1 LPKSGLRAL
10 AFICWG
16 VVKWQDT
23 GFWFLHSEVRILP
36 PQPTLPNRSGV
47 QKVTTKKY
55 NFCIFAGNSNPDL
68 ADNIGEYLDMPLCG
82 AVVKRF
88 SDGEIQIEINENVRT
103 KDVFILQS
111 TCDPV
116 NDNLVEL
123 LLMVDALKRASAR
136 RITAVIPYYG
146 YARQDKK
153 VAPRVP
159 ISAKLVADLLT
170 TAGATRVIT
179 MDLHAG
185 QIQGF
190 FNIPVDNL
198 YAAPVLLDYIKAN
211 FSNEGLVIVSPDA
224 GGVERARAFAKR
236 LNAGLAIIDKR
247 RSAPNQAKA
256 MAVIGDVKDK
266 TVIIQ
271 DDMIDTAGT
280 LTEAVNAIVER
291 GAREVHACCAHPVLS
306 GPALERINSSPITSI
321 VCTDSIPL
329 NAKAA
334 TCNKIKV
341 LSISSL
347 VGEAI
352 IRSYT
357 GDSVTSLFV

>member
-1 LPKSGLRAL
+1 VLS
-10 AFICWG
+10 
-16 VVKWQDT
+16 
-23 GFWFLHSEVRILP
+23 
-36 PQPTLPNRSGV
+36 
-47 QKVTTKKY
+47 
-55 NFCIFAGNSNPDL
+55 
-68 ADNIGEYLDMPLCG
+68 
-82 AVVKRF
+82 VKRF
-88 SDGEIQIEINENVRT
+88 SDGEIQIEIDENVRT
-103 KDVFILQS
+103 KDVFVLQS

-123 LLMVDALKRASAR
+123 LFMIDALKRASAR

-247 RSAPNQAKA
+247 RSAPNKAKA

-306 GPALERINSSPITSI
+306 GPAWSGSIHHPLPALSARIPF
-321 VCTDSIPL
+321 
-329 NAKAA
+329 
-334 TCNKIKV
+334 
-341 LSISSL
+341 
-347 VGEAI
+347 
-352 IRSYT
+352 R
-357 GDSVTSLFV
+357 